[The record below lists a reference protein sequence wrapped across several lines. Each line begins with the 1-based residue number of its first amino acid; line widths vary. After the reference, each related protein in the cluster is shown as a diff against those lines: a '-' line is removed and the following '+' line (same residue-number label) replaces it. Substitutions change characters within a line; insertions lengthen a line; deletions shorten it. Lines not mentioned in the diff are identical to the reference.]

1 MYTTR
6 IIAATVG
13 PTGVLDLAGRPGAP
27 KVNVSSRSVADLF
40 AVLGLNLDGNVG
52 QAPAADVLG
61 RVLIAQALLDVATTD
76 EHDHPG
82 AASGRWSPGIR
93 RPKYL
98 ANRLTQLHQLA
109 TWAYQH
115 HAVVAWS

>member
-6 IIAATVG
+6 IIAATIG
-13 PTGVLDLAGRPGAP
+13 PTSVIDLAGRPGTP
-27 KVNVSSRSVADLF
+27 KVNVNSRSTADLF
-40 AVLGLNLDGNVG
+40 AVLGLRYDGGVG
-52 QAPAADVLG
+52 QAPAADILG

-76 EHDHPG
+76 EHGHPD
-82 AASGRWSPGIR
+82 GRGTCGIR

-98 ANRLTQLHQLA
+98 ANRLGQLHQLA
-109 TWAYQH
+109 TWAYRH